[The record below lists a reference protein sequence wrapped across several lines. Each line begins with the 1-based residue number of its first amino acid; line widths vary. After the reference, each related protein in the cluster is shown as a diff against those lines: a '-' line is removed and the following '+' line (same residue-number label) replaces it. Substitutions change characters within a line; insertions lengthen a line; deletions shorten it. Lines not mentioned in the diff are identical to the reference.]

1 MKNSLQRVSQ
11 GQKGNLSQSEF
22 SRVREL
28 LDKRYADNTKVA
40 YLADF
45 KQFEIWIGERQ
56 GAALPCS
63 PETLV
68 AYVVHMEGTYKVS
81 TVHRKVYAIGKAHI
95 DAGFENPVLH
105 KGVKEVLKG
114 LRREKRSEGI
124 KQAPALR
131 LETIRPILKE
141 LHTSTTNKCLRDRAL
156 ILLGFFGA
164 FRRSE
169 LVGLKWEDLQQVEN
183 GYAVEVKHSKTDQ
196 EGEGMIKAIPFRSE
210 IELCPIRALQALKEN
225 SSYEYVFTSITKG
238 DKMRDKPLSSADVS
252 RVVKRYFGEGFS
264 AHSLRSGFIT
274 EASAKGSSHSQI
286 MQQSGHKDVKTVQRY
301 TRYTDVWE
309 GNAVLNI

>member
-1 MKNSLQRVSQ
+1 MENAIQSINQD
-11 GQKGNLSQSEF
+11 QKGSLSQFEF
-22 SRVREL
+22 ARVREL

-45 KQFEIWIGERQ
+45 RQFETWVGERQ
-56 GAALPCS
+56 GSVLPCS
-63 PETLV
+63 PETLA
-68 AYVVHMEGTYKVS
+68 AYVVHLESMYKVS

-131 LETIRPILKE
+131 LETIRPILKN
-141 LHTSTTNKCLRDRAL
+141 LHTSTKNKALRDRAL

-169 LVGLKWEDLQQVEN
+169 LVGLKWEDLKEVEN
-183 GYAVEVKHSKTDQ
+183 GFAVEVKHSKTDQ
-196 EGEGMIKAIPFRSE
+196 EGEGMVKAIPYRSE
-210 IELCPIRALQALKEN
+210 VELCPVRALHALKEL

-238 DKMRDKPLSSADVS
+238 DKMKDKPLSSADVS
-252 RVVKRYFGEGFS
+252 RTVKKYFGEGYS

-274 EASAKGSSHSQI
+274 EASVKGNTHSQI

-301 TRYTDVWE
+301 TRYTDAWE